1 MILPEIIDLE
11 NTRQQLKSEIG
22 LRPLG
27 RSMLSVFVV
36 FVMMIVALPAS
47 AERSDLDHHS
57 ARDNRGTL
65 ACEVEPKLQAL
76 LNLHNTSRIEGGKCS
91 KGKVRSALKLQWNC
105 SLAAASKRHATD
117 MFEQNIGGHTGSD
130 GSTMG
135 TRVVDEGYIWSSIG
149 ENIAQGFDTS
159 ESVYQA
165 WLASPGH
172 CKNIRNRD
180 YQDIGAAEVGGN
192 WVVVFGRAKTE

>member
-11 NTRQQLKSEIG
+11 NTRQPLRREIS
-22 LRPLG
+22 LRLLG
-27 RSMLSVFVV
+27 RSMLSVCIG
-36 FVMMIVALPAS
+36 FVMMIAAFPVS
-47 AERSDLDHHS
+47 AECSDLDHHS
-57 ARDNRGTL
+57 PRDNRGVL
-65 ACEVEPKLQAL
+65 ACEIEPKLQTL
-76 LNLHNTSRIEGGKCS
+76 LDLHNTSRTEGVKCS
-91 KGKVRSALKLQWNC
+91 KGKARSALKLRWNC
-105 SLAAASKRHATD
+105 SLAAASKRHAID
-117 MFEQNIGGHTGSD
+117 MFEHNTDEHTGGD
-130 GSTMG
+130 GSTIG
-135 TRVVDEGYIWSSIG
+135 TRALDEGYMWTSIG

-192 WVVVFGRAKTE
+192 WVVVFGRTKTE